1 MGTKKDNMNSKKD
14 KNNSNAKAR
23 WYVVNTYTGQ
33 EEKVISILEKMIK
46 DKGLEDKIFDT
57 MIPRKEVVT
66 LRQGKKK
73 VVEKDF
79 FPGYILVNMIVD
91 DSTYWAVKNVQGVT
105 DFLGEGDPVPLTKKE
120 FQKIVDMVEQKK
132 GQVPQAEVTFKKGD
146 QVRIVEGPFD
156 NFMGLV
162 EDADN
167 SKQKVKVMVTIFGR
181 TTPVELDFLQVEKI

>member
-1 MGTKKDNMNSKKD
+1 MNSKKE
-14 KNNSNAKAR
+14 KNNSNVQPR

-33 EEKVISILEKMIK
+33 EEKVISILEKMIE
-46 DKGLEDKIFDT
+46 DKGLEDMIFDT

-91 DSTYWAVKNVQGVT
+91 DSTYWAVKNIQGVT
-105 DFLGEGDPVPLTKKE
+105 DFLGEGDPVPLTEKE

-132 GQVPQAEVTFKKGD
+132 SQVPQAEVTFKKGD